1 MRPDLNP
8 NSLTP
13 QTVILKPQLCC
24 MEVRLGLCKS
34 EISLKI
40 EGERM
45 RERGLRGEK
54 RGGGR
59 Q

>member
-1 MRPDLNP
+1 
-8 NSLTP
+8 
-13 QTVILKPQLCC
+13 
-24 MEVRLGLCKS
+24 MEVRLGLRKS